1 MNAVSYAANRGP
13 EFDRPRQNRGS
24 VTMAPTTA
32 MKMDPREAEL
42 QRQIAIAKNVLR
54 SEAKVLE
61 ALSKK

>member
-1 MNAVSYAANRGP
+1 
-13 EFDRPRQNRGS
+13 
-24 VTMAPTTA
+24 MAPTTA